1 MKMAARKITPEEHK
15 HDALCIKAESKFPD
29 YFFWI
34 TLTPNGRMVS
44 HKAYASKRPLGE
56 HVSSRVSAEGDTPE
70 EAMESLKVLLRE
82 KAKKN
87 ILP

>member
-1 MKMAARKITPEEHK
+1 MVAEKTTPEEHK

-56 HVSSRVSAEGDTPE
+56 HVSSRVSAEGDTAE
-70 EAMESLKVLLRE
+70 EAMCALKVLLR
-82 KAKKN
+82 KKVQKN